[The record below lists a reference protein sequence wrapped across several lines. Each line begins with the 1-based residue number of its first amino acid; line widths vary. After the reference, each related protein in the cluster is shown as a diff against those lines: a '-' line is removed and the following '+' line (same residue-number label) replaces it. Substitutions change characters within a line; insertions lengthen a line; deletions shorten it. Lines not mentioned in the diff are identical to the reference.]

1 MTDPFTRA
9 VAHFN
14 AEEYR
19 EALLAF
25 EERWVVERGD
35 FLRGLIQLCNAM
47 NQLRMGLVTS
57 PRRLLASADALLAPY
72 APRHEGLDVAALRRA
87 ISSVRACIPD
97 RLESGAG
104 SVAWDSVP
112 RPRLVVEER

>member
-25 EERWVVERGD
+25 EERWGVERGD

-47 NQLRMGLVTS
+47 NQLRLGLVTS
-57 PRRLLASADALLAPY
+57 PRRLLASADTLLAPY
-72 APRHEGLDVAALRRA
+72 APRHERLDVAALRGA
-87 ISSVRACIPD
+87 ISEVHACIPD
-97 RLESGAG
+97 GLESGAG
-104 SVAWDSVP
+104 HVAWESVP
-112 RPRLVVEER
+112 RPRLVVGER

>member
-1 MTDPFTRA
+1 MTDPFARA

-57 PRRLLASADALLAPY
+57 PRRLLASAEALLAPY
-72 APRHEGLDVAALRRA
+72 APRHEGIDIEA
-87 ISSVRACIPD
+87 VRAYIATVRALIPD
-97 RLESGAG
+97 DIETGAG
-104 SVAWDSVP
+104 SVVWERVP